1 MKLKVLPELK
11 VWLPKAPV
19 LLVTVWGTESLF
31 VQITVAP
38 TGTLTVAGEK
48 ARPERLTFTV
58 TGSGLGVVCA
68 GGVVCDGGVWLAGGG
83 VLTGAGVVGVGVA
96 D

>member
-58 TGSGLGVVCA
+58 TGSGLGVVC
-68 GGVVCDGGVWLAGGG
+68 DGGVWLAGGG
-83 VLTGAGVVGVGVA
+83 VLTGAGVVEAGA